1 MQEMFFILGMQ
12 TNPSW
17 NTHQYFQ
24 NLAPEISGEMKRK
37 NKIQEWVRGTEKG
50 CECSK
55 GKKILMGE
63 AQTGKDM
70 EGTVE

>member
-24 NLAPEISGEMKRK
+24 NLALEIYEEMKRK
-37 NKIQEWVRGTEKG
+37 KQNPRM
-50 CECSK
+50 SK
-55 GKKILMGE
+55 RH
-63 AQTGKDM
+63 
-70 EGTVE
+70 